1 MFGEAFIDFYKRD
14 EKLFETGFAEL
25 DMCVSGVTKGS
36 LITIGARPAMGK
48 SSFAISICNHL
59 LDLGKKVLFCELDSS
74 EQTAERHF
82 ISVKTKV
89 QQPIAPVI
97 SKEKL
102 WEKITKAIQFYQEKP
117 FTLFC
122 RVNMSIEELEE
133 KVKEEKPEILFIDCI
148 QCIKMPKAPNLTEAI
163 NLAIKEVKRIAVE
176 NNLIVVLTS
185 QASRTTEQRFDNRPM
200 LSDLRNGSLL
210 EDLSDVVLMLYRPE
224 YYDRDNKDLKNRADV
239 IIAKNKFGELH
250 YVELFFSRGDFANSL
265 EELNLSTEDKIKA
278 VFS

>member
-59 LDLGKKVLFCELDSS
+59 LDMGKKVLFCELDSS
-74 EQTAERHF
+74 EQSTERLF

-89 QQPIAPVI
+89 RQPIAPVI

-102 WEKITKAIQFYQEKP
+102 WEEITKAIQFYQEKS

-122 RVNMSIEELEE
+122 KVNMSIEEL
-133 KVKEEKPEILFIDCI
+133 KSAYRTQAKSYHPD
-148 QCIKMPKAPNLTEAI
+148 
-163 NLAIKEVKRIAVE
+163 
-176 NNLIVVLTS
+176 VLR
-185 QASRTTEQRFDNRPM
+185 AKGIP
-200 LSDLRNGSLL
+200 
-210 EDLSDVVLMLYRPE
+210 EDLIE
-224 YYDRDNKDLKNRADV
+224 
-239 IIAKNKFGELH
+239 IANAKMIK
-250 YVELFFSRGDFANSL
+250 
-265 EELNLSTEDKIKA
+265 LNDAWAMICKERKL
-278 VFS
+278 